1 MHVTH
6 DPSKLRSLAA
16 QLMENSTTQAG
27 QATDKSKKRS
37 AAGVGGASA
46 AQDVAAA
53 TAGGGAPR
61 SPQALFSALE
71 NSAGRKLRPQGGPDK
86 QFGAETLD
94 ALVKAQAAMED
105 LAGKIVERLD
115 ADGDDAFSLDE
126 LKSAL
131 PGKSGE
137 APGRAS
143 RAEKLFERL
152 DADGDGKVTLA
163 ELTSLFAPKP
173 EEEEPAPVETAQ
185 TAETATPEV
194 IDPTKAGTTSGA

>member
-16 QLMENSTTQAG
+16 RLMENSIG
-27 QATDKSKKRS
+27 QVNQVSDKSKKK
-37 AAGVGGASA
+37 AAGGVDGASA
-46 AQDVAAA
+46 AGDVAA
-53 TAGGGAPR
+53 TSAGGGATR

-71 NSAGRKLRPQGGPDK
+71 NSAGRKLRPQGGPDR

-94 ALVKAQAAMED
+94 ALVKAQAALED

-137 APGRAS
+137 APGRAA

-173 EEEEPAPVETAQ
+173 EEDEPAPVETAQ
-185 TAETATPEV
+185 TDEATTPEV
-194 IDPTKAGTTSGA
+194 IDPAKTGTTSGA

>member
-16 QLMENSTTQAG
+16 QLVENPTGTAS
-27 QATDKSKKRS
+27 QATDKSKKKFASS
-37 AAGVGGASA
+37 ADGASGA
-46 AQDVAAA
+46 GDVAA
-53 TAGGGAPR
+53 TSNGGGARR
-61 SPQALFSALE
+61 SPQALFAALE

-94 ALVKAQAAMED
+94 ALVKAQAAVED

-115 ADGDDAFSLDE
+115 ADGDEAFSLDE

-137 APGRAS
+137 APGRAA